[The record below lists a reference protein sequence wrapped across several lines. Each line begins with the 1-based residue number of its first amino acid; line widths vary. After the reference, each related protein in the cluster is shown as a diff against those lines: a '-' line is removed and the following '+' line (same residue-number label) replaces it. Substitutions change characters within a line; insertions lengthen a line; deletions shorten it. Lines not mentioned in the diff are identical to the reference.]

1 MPQGQGVGAGPRAG
15 FEYLSEKEALC
26 RIRVLVMSVLARL
39 RRIRGAVPGRQVAYV
54 GKQNR
59 RLR

>member
-1 MPQGQGVGAGPRAG
+1 MPQGQGVGVGLRVG
-15 FEYLSEKEALC
+15 FEYLSEEKALC
-26 RIRVLVMSVLARL
+26 RIRGLVMSVLARL

-54 GKQNR
+54 AKQNR